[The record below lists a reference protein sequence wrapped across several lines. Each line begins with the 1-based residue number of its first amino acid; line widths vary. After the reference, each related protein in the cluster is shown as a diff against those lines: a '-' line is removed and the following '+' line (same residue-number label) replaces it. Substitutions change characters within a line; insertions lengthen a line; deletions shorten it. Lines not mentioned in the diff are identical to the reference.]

1 VIVESNLP
9 RIRALALEAETVL
22 DVGGWHRPLHAAT
35 HVLDL
40 QPYGTR
46 NTREALDPEQ
56 PPRYDASTWFR
67 HDACKTPWPFP
78 DKFFAF
84 SFCSHLLEDV
94 RDPLAVCA
102 ELCRVSRAGYIETP
116 SRAREIF
123 SKARFFG
130 LKSLLGRM
138 PEVGFYHHR
147 WFVEIQGD
155 HVRFRA
161 KDQRLLMSRSRFITR
176 HDLGRKM
183 TERESGTF
191 LFWCDRFT
199 CEERFDVDEAE
210 LESFRRRTLDAL
222 KRAGVSFRASG

>member
-1 VIVESNLP
+1 MIVESNLP
-9 RIRALALEAETVL
+9 RIREIALNAPTVL
-22 DVGGWHRPLHAAT
+22 DVGGWHRPFHAAP

-40 QPYGTR
+40 QPYETR

-56 PPRYDASTWFR
+56 PPRHGASTWFR
-67 HDACKTPWPFP
+67 HDACKAPWPFP
-78 DKFFAF
+78 DKFFDF

-94 RDPLAVCA
+94 RDPLTVCA

-147 WFVEIQGD
+147 WFVEIDGD
-155 HVRFRA
+155 HVVFRA
-161 KDQRLLMSRSRFITR
+161 KDQRLLTSRARFITR
-176 HDLGRKM
+176 RDLGRKM
-183 TERESGTF
+183 TEHESGTF
-191 LFWCDRFT
+191 LFWRDRFT
-199 CEERFDVDEAE
+199 CEERFDVNEAE
-210 LESFRRRTLDAL
+210 LESFRGRTLAAL
-222 KRAGVSFRASG
+222 KRAGAWSAASG

>member
-1 VIVESNLP
+1 MIVESNLP

-56 PPRYDASTWFR
+56 PPRYDAS
-67 HDACKTPWPFP
+67 KTPWPFP

-147 WFVEIQGD
+147 WFVEIEGD